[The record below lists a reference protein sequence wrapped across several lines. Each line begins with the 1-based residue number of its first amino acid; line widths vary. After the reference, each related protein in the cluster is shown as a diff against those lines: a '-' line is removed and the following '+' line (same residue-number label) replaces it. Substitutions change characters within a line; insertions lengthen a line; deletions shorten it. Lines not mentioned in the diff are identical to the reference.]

1 MTPKEKARNLVNH
14 FIIEIDYDSVS
25 NAVWRNPMDKN
36 EHIRTMKDAKR
47 YSLIVVDENV
57 KMLKLVLNESTEI
70 YQSLNTPKK
79 LCIDLLNP
87 LLKYWEEVKQEIEK
101 L

>member
-1 MTPKEKARNLVNH
+1 MTPKEKAKQLVNH

-36 EHIRTMKDAKR
+36 EHIKTMKDAKR
-47 YSLIVVDENV
+47 YSLIVVDEI
-57 KMLKLVLNESTEI
+57 LNYNNQFMQTELQ
-70 YQSLNTPKK
+70 YSFWK
-79 LCIDLLNP
+79 
-87 LLKYWEEVKQEIEK
+87 EVKQEIKK